1 MQTYKHTQIGYVV
14 LVLVGTGAA
23 VLLLRMLTG
32 GATALMTGMCVVLL
46 LALLL
51 FGTAT
56 VEISGD
62 KFSFRFGVGLIRK
75 MIPLSEIER
84 CVRTTYPWYYGW
96 GIRYTP
102 QGWLL
107 NVSGT
112 TAVSLT
118 MKNGKKLQLGTD
130 DADEL
135 CSVVTH
141 AIAGLR

>member
-1 MQTYKHTQIGYVV
+1 M
-14 LVLVGTGAA
+14 GTGAA
-23 VLLLRMLTG
+23 VLILLMLTG

-46 LALLL
+46 LALPL

-56 VEISGD
+56 VEIRDD

-75 MIPLSEIER
+75 IIPLSEIER
-84 CVRTTYPWYYGW
+84 CVRTSYPWYFGW

-102 QGWLL
+102 QSWLF
-107 NVSGT
+107 NVSGA

-118 MKNGKKLQLGTD
+118 MKNGNKLQVGTD

-135 CSVVTH
+135 CKVVTH
-141 AIAGLR
+141 AIAAQR